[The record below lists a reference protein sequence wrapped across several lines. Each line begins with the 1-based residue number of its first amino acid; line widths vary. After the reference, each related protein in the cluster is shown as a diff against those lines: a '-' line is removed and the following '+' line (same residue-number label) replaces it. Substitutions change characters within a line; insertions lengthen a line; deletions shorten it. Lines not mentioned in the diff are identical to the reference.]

1 MQRSF
6 FVNKE
11 ELKEEVKSK
20 HGGRPLTEEEL
31 KEHLNAFKGFED
43 SIDNL
48 LKKEKKGK

>member
-1 MQRSF
+1 M
-6 FVNKE
+6 E
-11 ELKEEVKSK
+11 EKQNISQEKTNK

-48 LKKEKKGK
+48 LKKEKKEK